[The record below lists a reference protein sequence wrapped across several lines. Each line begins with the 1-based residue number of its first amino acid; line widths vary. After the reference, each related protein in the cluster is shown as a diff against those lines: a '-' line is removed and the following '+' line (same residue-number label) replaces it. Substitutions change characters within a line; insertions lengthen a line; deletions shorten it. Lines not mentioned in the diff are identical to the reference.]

1 MFSPYFMNISYS
13 LLFNDLI
20 AFTSYQANKQKD
32 FGDIAPHCFAKPG
45 VGASG
50 IGAPKNGLRPVRY
63 VPWVCGH

>member
-1 MFSPYFMNISYS
+1 MNISYS

-32 FGDIAPHCFAKPG
+32 YGDIASHCFANKPG

-50 IGAPKNGLRPVRY
+50 IGASKKRFAPCEVRT
-63 VPWVCGH
+63 VGMRSLGFV